1 VDKRTQW
8 KNGINRYNC
17 YQNGLLKC
25 IVEAQFHDDEPN
37 GYGRAIFHDGE
48 YFIGHFEMSFNVRN
62 GILYNSDGSIKIQGE
77 WMEDPNASLSFSEKY
92 ESEILDTD

>member
-1 VDKRTQW
+1 
-8 KNGINRYNC
+8 
-17 YQNGLLKC
+17 
-25 IVEAQFHDDEPN
+25 
-37 GYGRAIFHDGE
+37 
-48 YFIGHFEMSFNVRN
+48 MSFNVRN